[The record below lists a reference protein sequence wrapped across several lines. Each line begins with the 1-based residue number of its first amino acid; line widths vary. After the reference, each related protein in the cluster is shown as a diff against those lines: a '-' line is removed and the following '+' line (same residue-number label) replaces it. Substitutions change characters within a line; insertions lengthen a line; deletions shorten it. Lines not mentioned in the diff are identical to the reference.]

1 MIKDA
6 AYFLFDVF
14 CISRCGVGNGQSV
27 VSAKSDVDVEVLQLE
42 KEETSSLA
50 RMFQHRRSYPLWR
63 QMLYRPS
70 FAEVAV
76 CA

>member
-14 CISRCGVGNGQSV
+14 CIFRCGVGNGQSV
-27 VSAKSDVDVEVLQLE
+27 VSAKSDVEVLQLE

-50 RMFQHRRSYPLWR
+50 RMFQHRRSCPL
-63 QMLYRPS
+63 
-70 FAEVAV
+70 
-76 CA
+76 